1 MDLALF
7 DFDGTITTTDTW
19 TPFMRLAVRR
29 ARLAAGRVLLSPVVI
44 GYKLGMISASRG
56 RQVAARV
63 GFQGEDA
70 ARMRRLGVEYA
81 ATTLPAQVRQPA
93 LDRIAWH
100 RARGDQV
107 VIVSA
112 SLDLYLSPWCA
123 GRGLDCICTTL
134 EERHG
139 RFTGRCAGGDCTG
152 PEKVRRIR
160 QRFDLGRYETVYA
173 YGDSAEDREMLE
185 LAHRKFYRW
194 EEIASWDQVTAY
206 AHPPS
211 R

>member
-1 MDLALF
+1 M
-7 DFDGTITTTDTW
+7 
-19 TPFMRLAVRR
+19 
-29 ARLAAGRVLLSPVVI
+29 AAGRVLLSPVVI

-81 ATTLPAQVRQPA
+81 TTTLPAQVRQSA

-100 RARGDQV
+100 RSRGDQV

-112 SLDLYLSPWCA
+112 SLDLYLSPWCR
-123 GRGLDCICTTL
+123 RGLDCICTTL
-134 EERHG
+134 EERDG
-139 RFTGRCAGGDCTG
+139 RLTGRCVGGDCAG
-152 PEKVRRIR
+152 LEKSAGFGSDSISAAT
-160 QRFDLGRYETVYA
+160 ETVYA
-173 YGDSAEDREMLE
+173 YGDSGEDREMLE

-194 EEIASWDQVTAY
+194 EEISSWDQVRARSSTSHAG
-206 AHPPS
+206 
-211 R
+211 RG